1 MTTGCPPPRD
11 VLRVVAAV
19 GDATTQDANLEVDAV
34 VVAAAA
40 ETVVA
45 ASATTS
51 LDEGV
56 VAGKGETPE
65 GR

>member
-1 MTTGCPPPRD
+1 MG
-11 VLRVVAAV
+11 VVAAV
-19 GDATTQDANLEVDAV
+19 GDATTQDANLEVDAVV